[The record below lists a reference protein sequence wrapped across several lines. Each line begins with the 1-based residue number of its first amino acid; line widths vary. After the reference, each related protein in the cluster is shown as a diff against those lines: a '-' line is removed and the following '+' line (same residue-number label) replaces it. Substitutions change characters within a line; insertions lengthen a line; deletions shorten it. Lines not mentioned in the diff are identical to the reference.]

1 VKKIVVLALALFS
14 LLLSEWAAAQSYP
27 SKPIRMIVPFPAGGP
42 ADIFGRGLAQG
53 MSEQLGQPVIIE
65 NVGGVGGVLGV
76 DRALKSAPDGYTVG
90 FNSGSSLSI
99 APYSFSKLPYDV
111 KKDVAL
117 ITLVVRVPEVL
128 AVHPSLPVSS
138 LAELVSYARANP
150 GKISYGSAGGG
161 SITHLAMELL
171 KAEAKLDMVHV
182 PYKGAAPAVNDL
194 LGGQVVAGIFDVPI
208 LLGHVRSG
216 KLKALSVTSAT
227 RAPTLPDVPTTAEGK
242 LPNVTSDNWYG
253 LVAPAATPADAQKKL
268 HAAAVAALQSS
279 NLRETYSKVGGIASP
294 GTPQDYAAFLAS
306 EQAKW
311 SQVVTAIGFKEQTQ

>member
-1 VKKIVVLALALFS
+1 MNFFKRIILFTLVFPAVALA
-14 LLLSEWAAAQSYP
+14 QQYP

-42 ADIFGRGLAQG
+42 ADIFGRGLAHG
-53 MSEQLGQPVIIE
+53 MSGELGQPVIIE

-76 DRALKSAPDGYTVG
+76 DRALKSAPDGYTLG
-90 FNSGSSLSI
+90 FNSGSTLSI
-99 APYSFSKLPYDV
+99 APYSFNKLPYDV
-111 KKDVAL
+111 KKDVAF

-128 AVHPSLPVSS
+128 AVHPSLPVNS
-138 LAELVSYARANP
+138 LAELVSYAKANP

-171 KAEAKLDMVHV
+171 KAEAKVDMLHV

-194 LGGQVVAGIFDVPI
+194 LGGQVVAGIFDVPV

-216 KLKALSVTSAT
+216 KLKALSVTSAS
-227 RAPTLPDVPTTAEGK
+227 RAPTLPDVPTTAEGR

-253 LVAPAATPADAQKKL
+253 LIVPAATPADVQKKL
-268 HAAAVAALQSS
+268 HAAALAALQSS
-279 NLRETYSKVGGIASP
+279 NLKEQYSKVGGIASP
-294 GTPQDYAAFLAS
+294 GSPQDYAAFLAS

-311 SQVVTAIGFKEQTQ
+311 SKVVAAIGFKEQTQ